1 MKVRFFDIV
10 WDTDDQDVDLPSTFE
25 AEVDADFDTDEEGA
39 DLLSEQLSWCV
50 KSFNY
55 VVV

>member
-10 WDTDDQDVDLPSTFE
+10 WDTDDQDVDLPSTHE
-25 AEVDADFDTDEEGA
+25 AIVDADFDTDEEGA
-39 DLLSEQLSWCV
+39 DLLSDQFGWCV
-50 KSFNY
+50 KSFEH